1 MKKFFTLILCAV
13 ACLSVYAQ
21 NTDLNRLI
29 IRDKGGNI
37 HPYAINNLDSMF
49 FYKIDGRVAADIEIK
64 DVAIKKDE
72 NTKDSVTL
80 AVTRSESCKSYKIA
94 CVTKPIAD
102 VLTNDAACAGYFD
115 QVKSNVYNQDFTN
128 AGMTGFD
135 FAFQPKT
142 EYAIITLGY
151 DEIGTPC
158 EMAKAYFTTP
168 ALPIKGTPEV
178 KCDVTDIQPFSVSVT
193 FKPNSD
199 VGGYAVT
206 LFGKGEAEQQFKM
219 WAARFGFANIG
230 EMVYAFGYKGVAGK
244 DTTFVWKDETPN
256 TEYEIYVQP
265 WDKNGTL
272 TDYFMIPVT
281 TAKIGGEGVAE
292 STIAFGD
299 FKKDKNTD
307 QWYQEVVVTENDQC
321 ACHFV
326 NLYTEE
332 EWSVGE
338 DSIKRAIINICN
350 NPFYKPIVYGSET
363 ACIYANP
370 ETTYYAAVWS
380 QNANGEWGPL
390 VSKKITTPKV
400 SDELSKRRNVKAGAR
415 VVENKVAKSANG
427 PVFTLD
433 DLKKFMTVK
442 GGLKLTG
449 K

>member
-29 IRDKGGNI
+29 IRDKGGYI
-37 HPYAINNLDSMF
+37 HPYAISNLDSMF

-115 QVKSNVYNQDFTN
+115 KVKSNVYNQDFTN

-415 VVENKVAKSANG
+415 IVENKVAKSANG

>member
-64 DVAIKKDE
+64 DVAIKQDE

-178 KCDVTDIQPFSVSVT
+178 KYGVTDIQPFSVSVT

-219 WAARFGFANIG
+219 WATRFGFANIG

-244 DTTFVWKDETPN
+244 DTTFVWKEETPN

-281 TAKIGGEGVAE
+281 TAKLGGEGVAE

-400 SDELSKRRNVKAGAR
+400 TDELSKRHNVKVGTR

>member
-21 NTDLNRLI
+21 NTDLNRLV
-29 IRDKGGNI
+29 IRDKGGYI
-37 HPYAINNLDSMF
+37 HPYAINNLDSLF
-49 FYKIDGRVAADIEIK
+49 FHQIDGRVAADIEIK

-80 AVTRSESCKSYKIA
+80 AVTRSESCKSYKIT

-115 QVKSNVYNQDFTN
+115 QIKSNVYNQDFTN
-128 AGMTGFD
+128 AGLTGFD

-158 EMAKAYFTTP
+158 EMVKAYFTTP

-244 DTTFVWKDETPN
+244 DTTFTWKEETPN

-390 VSKKITTPKV
+390 VSKKFTTPKV
-400 SDELSKRRNVKAGAR
+400 SDELSKRHNVKAGAR
-415 VVENKVAKSANG
+415 VVENKVAKSTNG

>member
-29 IRDKGGNI
+29 IRDKGGYT

-49 FYKIDGRVAADIEIK
+49 FYQIDGRVAADIEIK

-94 CVTKPIAD
+94 CVMKPIAD
-102 VLTNDAACAGYFD
+102 LLTNDAACAGYFD
-115 QVKSNVYNQDFTN
+115 QIKSNVYDQDFTN

-178 KCDVTDIQPFSVSVT
+178 KYDVKDVQPFSISVT

-230 EMVYAFGYKGVAGK
+230 EMVYAFGYKGEAGK
-244 DTTFVWKDETPN
+244 DTTFVWKDEKPN

-292 STIAFGD
+292 STIALGG
-299 FKKDKNTD
+299 FKKNKENN
-307 QWYQEVVVTENDQC
+307 QWYQEVTVTQNDQC
-321 ACHFV
+321 ACHIT
-326 NLYTEE
+326 NLFTEE

-338 DSIKRAIINICN
+338 DSLKRAILS
-350 NPFYKPIVYGSET
+350 NPFLSYYVVYGNESVGL
-363 ACIYANP
+363 YANP
-370 ETTYYAAVWS
+370 ETTYHVAVLS

-390 VSKKITTPKV
+390 VSEKVTTPKV
-400 SDELSKRRNVKAGAR
+400 TDELSKRHNVKVGAR

>member
-49 FYKIDGRVAADIEIK
+49 FYQIDGRVAADIEIK
-64 DVAIKKDE
+64 DVAIKQDE

-178 KCDVTDIQPFSVSVT
+178 KYGVTDIQPFSVSVT

-219 WAARFGFANIG
+219 WATRFGFANIG

-244 DTTFVWKDETPN
+244 DTTFVWKEETPN

-292 STIAFGD
+292 STIAFGN
-299 FKKDKNTD
+299 FKKDTENN
-307 QWYQEVVVTENDQC
+307 QWYQEVTITQNDQC
-321 ACHFV
+321 AGHVV

-332 EWSVGE
+332 DWSKGE
-338 DSIKRAIINICN
+338 DAVRQSMIDDQALQYYYFK
-350 NPFYKPIVYGSET
+350 YGNET
-363 ACIYANP
+363 TGLYAEP
-370 ETTYYAAVWS
+370 ETTYYVAVLS
-380 QNANGEWGPL
+380 KNANNEWGPL
-390 VSKKITTPKV
+390 VSKKFTTPKV
-400 SDELSKRRNVKAGAR
+400 SDELSKRHNMKAATR

>member
-21 NTDLNRLI
+21 NIDFNRLV
-29 IRDKGGNI
+29 IRDKAGYI

-49 FYKIDGRVAADIEIK
+49 FYQVDGRVAADIEIK

-94 CVTKPIAD
+94 CVMKPIAD
-102 VLTNDAACAGYFD
+102 LLTNDAACAGYFD
-115 QVKSNVYNQDFTN
+115 QIKSNVYDQDFTN

-178 KCDVTDIQPFSVSVT
+178 KYDVKDVQPFSISVT

-230 EMVYAFGYKGVAGK
+230 EMVYAFGYKGEAGK
-244 DTTFVWKDETPN
+244 DTTFVWKDEKPN

-292 STIAFGD
+292 STIALGG
-299 FKKDKNTD
+299 FKKNKENN
-307 QWYQEVVVTENDQC
+307 QWYQEVTVTQNDQC
-321 ACHFV
+321 ACHIT
-326 NLYTEE
+326 NLFTEE

-338 DSIKRAIINICN
+338 DSLKRAILS
-350 NPFYKPIVYGSET
+350 NPFLSYYVVYGNESVGL
-363 ACIYANP
+363 YANP
-370 ETTYYAAVWS
+370 ETTYHVAVLS

-390 VSKKITTPKV
+390 VSEKVTTPKV
-400 SDELSKRRNVKAGAR
+400 TDELSKRHNVKVGAR

>member
-21 NTDLNRLI
+21 NIDFNRLV
-29 IRDKGGNI
+29 IRDKAGYI

-49 FYKIDGRVAADIEIK
+49 FYQVDGRVAADIEIK

-94 CVTKPIAD
+94 CVMKPIAD
-102 VLTNDAACAGYFD
+102 LLTNDAACAGYFD
-115 QVKSNVYNQDFTN
+115 QIKSNVYDQDFTN

-178 KCDVTDIQPFSVSVT
+178 KYDVKDVQPFSISVT

-230 EMVYAFGYKGVAGK
+230 EMVYAFGYKGEAGK
-244 DTTFVWKDETPN
+244 DTTFVWKEEKPN

-292 STIAFGD
+292 STIALGG
-299 FKKDKNTD
+299 FKKNKENN
-307 QWYQEVVVTENDQC
+307 QWYQEVTVTQNDQC
-321 ACHFV
+321 ACHIT
-326 NLYTEE
+326 NLFTEE

-338 DSIKRAIINICN
+338 DSLKRAILS
-350 NPFYKPIVYGSET
+350 NPFLSYYVVYGNESVGL
-363 ACIYANP
+363 YANP
-370 ETTYYAAVWS
+370 ETTYHVAVLS

-390 VSKKITTPKV
+390 VSEKVTTPKV
-400 SDELSKRRNVKAGAR
+400 TDELSKRHNVKVGAR
-415 VVENKVAKSANG
+415 VVENKVAKPANG

>member
-29 IRDKGGNI
+29 IRDKGGYI

-415 VVENKVAKSANG
+415 VVENKVAKPANG

>member
-29 IRDKGGNI
+29 IRDKAGAI

-64 DVAIKKDE
+64 DVAIKQDE

-115 QVKSNVYNQDFTN
+115 QIKSNVYNQDFTN

-178 KCDVTDIQPFSVSVT
+178 KYGVTDIQPFSVSVT

-219 WAARFGFANIG
+219 WATRFGFANIG
-230 EMVYAFGYKGVAGK
+230 EMVYAFGYKGEAGK
-244 DTTFVWKDETPN
+244 DTTFVWKEETPN

-400 SDELSKRRNVKAGAR
+400 SDELSKRHNMKAATR

>member
-29 IRDKGGNI
+29 IRDKGGYI

-64 DVAIKKDE
+64 DVAIKKEE

-80 AVTRSESCKSYKIA
+80 AVTRSESCKSYKIT

-115 QVKSNVYNQDFTN
+115 QIKSNVYNQDFTN
-128 AGMTGFD
+128 AGLTGFD

-158 EMAKAYFTTP
+158 EMVKAYFTTP

-400 SDELSKRRNVKAGAR
+400 SDELSKRHNVKVGAR

>member
-21 NTDLNRLI
+21 NTNLNRLI
-29 IRDKGGNI
+29 IRDKGGYI

-49 FYKIDGRVAADIEIK
+49 FHQIDGRVAADIEIK

-80 AVTRSESCKSYKIA
+80 AVTRSESCKSYKIT

-115 QVKSNVYNQDFTN
+115 QIKSNVYNQDFTN
-128 AGMTGFD
+128 AGLTGFD

-158 EMAKAYFTTP
+158 EMVKAYFTTP

-178 KCDVTDIQPFSVSVT
+178 KYEVTDVQATTLSIK

-199 VGGYAVT
+199 VGGFAVT

-230 EMVYAFGYKGVAGK
+230 EMVYAFGYKGEAGK
-244 DTTFVWKDETPN
+244 DTTFTWKDETPN

-281 TAKIGGEGVAE
+281 TAKLGGEGVAE
-292 STIAFGD
+292 STIALGG
-299 FKKDKNTD
+299 FKKNKENN
-307 QWYQEVVVTENDQC
+307 QWYQEVTVTQNDQC
-321 ACHFV
+321 ACHIT
-326 NLYTEE
+326 NLFTEE

-338 DSIKRAIINICN
+338 DSLKRAILG
-350 NPFYKPIVYGSET
+350 NPFLSYYVVYGNEEVGL
-363 ACIYANP
+363 YANP
-370 ETTYYAAVWS
+370 ETTYHVAVLS

-390 VSKKITTPKV
+390 VSEKVTTPKV
-400 SDELSKRRNVKAGAR
+400 TDELSKRHNMKAGTR

-433 DLKKFMTVK
+433 DLKKFMAVK

>member
-21 NTDLNRLI
+21 NTDLNRLV
-29 IRDKGGNI
+29 IRDKGGYI

-49 FYKIDGRVAADIEIK
+49 FHQIDGRVAADIEIK

-80 AVTRSESCKSYKIA
+80 AVTRSESCKSYKIT

-115 QVKSNVYNQDFTN
+115 QIKSNVYNQDFTN
-128 AGMTGFD
+128 AGLTGFD

-158 EMAKAYFTTP
+158 EMVKAYFTTP

-178 KCDVTDIQPFSVSVT
+178 KYDVTDIQPFSVSVS

-281 TAKIGGEGVAE
+281 TAKLGGEGVAE

-390 VSKKITTPKV
+390 VSEKITTPKV
-400 SDELSKRRNVKAGAR
+400 SDELSKRHNIKAGTR
-415 VVENKVAKSANG
+415 VVENKVAKSTNG

>member
-1 MKKFFTLILCAV
+1 MK
-13 ACLSVYAQ
+13 
-21 NTDLNRLI
+21 
-29 IRDKGGNI
+29 
-37 HPYAINNLDSMF
+37 
-49 FYKIDGRVAADIEIK
+49 
-64 DVAIKKDE
+64 

-80 AVTRSESCKSYKIA
+80 AVTRSESCKSYKIT

-115 QVKSNVYNQDFTN
+115 QIKSNVYKQDFTN
-128 AGMTGFD
+128 AGLTGFD

-158 EMAKAYFTTP
+158 EMVKAYFTTP

-178 KCDVTDIQPFSVSVT
+178 KYDVTDIQPFSVSVS

-219 WAARFGFANIG
+219 WATRFGFANIG
-230 EMVYAFGYKGVAGK
+230 EMVYAFGYKGEAGK
-244 DTTFVWKDETPN
+244 DTTFVWKEEKPN

-292 STIAFGD
+292 STIALGG
-299 FKKDKNTD
+299 FKKNKENN
-307 QWYQEVVVTENDQC
+307 QWYQEVTVTQNDQC
-321 ACHFV
+321 ACHIT
-326 NLYTEE
+326 NLFTEE

-338 DSIKRAIINICN
+338 DSLKRAILS
-350 NPFYKPIVYGSET
+350 NPFLSYYVVYGNEEVGL
-363 ACIYANP
+363 YANP
-370 ETTYYAAVWS
+370 ETTYHVAVLS

-390 VSKKITTPKV
+390 VSEKVTTPKV
-400 SDELSKRRNVKAGAR
+400 TDELSKRHNIKAGTR
-415 VVENKVAKSANG
+415 VVENKVAKSTNG

>member
-29 IRDKGGNI
+29 IRDKGGYI

-80 AVTRSESCKSYKIA
+80 AVTRSESCKSYKIT

-115 QVKSNVYNQDFTN
+115 HIKSNVYNQDFTN
-128 AGMTGFD
+128 AGLTGFD

-158 EMAKAYFTTP
+158 EMVKAYFTTP

-178 KCDVTDIQPFSVSVT
+178 KYDVTDIQPFSVSVT

-400 SDELSKRRNVKAGAR
+400 SDELSKRHNVKVGAR

>member
-21 NTDLNRLI
+21 NTDLNRLV
-29 IRDKGGNI
+29 IRDKGGYT

-49 FYKIDGRVAADIEIK
+49 FYQIDGRVAADVEVKGVSLKAAGCPADTI
-64 DVAIKKDE
+64 
-72 NTKDSVTL
+72 TL
-80 AVTRSESCKSYKIA
+80 AVTRSESCKSFKIT
-94 CVTKPIAD
+94 CVKKSIAD
-102 VLTNDAACAGYFD
+102 VITNGAICAGYFD
-115 QVKSNVYNQDFTN
+115 QIESNVYNQNFTN
-128 AGMTGFD
+128 AKMTGLD
-135 FAFQPKT
+135 FQLLPNT
-142 EYAIITLGY
+142 EYAIVTLGY
-151 DEIGTPC
+151 DEIGTAC

-168 ALPIKGTPEV
+168 VVPIQGNPEV
-178 KCDVTDIQPFSVSVT
+178 KYDVTDVQPFSVSVT

-199 VGGYAVT
+199 VGGYAAC
-206 LFGKGEAEQQFKM
+206 LYAKGEAEQQFKQWGAM
-219 WAARFGFANIG
+219 MGLASIG
-230 EMVYAFGYKGVAGK
+230 EMVKMWGYQGVAGK
-244 DTTFVWKDETPN
+244 DTTFTWKDETPN

-272 TDYFMIPVT
+272 TDYFVIPVT

-299 FKKDKNTD
+299 FKKDTEKNR
-307 QWYQEVVVTENDQC
+307 WYQEVTITQNDQC
-321 ACHFV
+321 AGHVV

-332 EWSVGE
+332 DWSKGE
-338 DSIKRAIINICN
+338 DAVRQSMIDDKALQYYY
-350 NPFYKPIVYGSET
+350 FKYGNET
-363 ACIYANP
+363 TGLYAEP
-370 ETTYYAAVWS
+370 ETTYYVAVLS
-380 QNANGEWGPL
+380 KNANNEWGPL
-390 VSKKITTPKV
+390 VSKKFTTPKV
-400 SDELSKRRNVKAGAR
+400 SDELSKRHNIKAGTR

>member
-21 NTDLNRLI
+21 NTDLNRLV
-29 IRDKGGNI
+29 IRDKGGYT

-80 AVTRSESCKSYKIA
+80 AVTRSESCKSYKIT

-115 QVKSNVYNQDFTN
+115 QIKSNVYNQDFTN
-128 AGMTGFD
+128 AGLTGFD

-178 KCDVTDIQPFSVSVT
+178 KYDVTDIQPFSVSVT

-400 SDELSKRRNVKAGAR
+400 SDELSKRHNVKAGAR
-415 VVENKVAKSANG
+415 VVENKVAKPANG

>member
-29 IRDKGGNI
+29 IRDKGGYI

-142 EYAIITLGY
+142 ELAIITLGY

-326 NLYTEE
+326 NLYTEK

>member
-29 IRDKGGNI
+29 LRDKGGYI

-80 AVTRSESCKSYKIA
+80 AVTRSESCKSYKIT

-115 QVKSNVYNQDFTN
+115 QIKSNVYNQDFTN
-128 AGMTGFD
+128 AGLTGFD

-158 EMAKAYFTTP
+158 EMVKAYFTTP

-281 TAKIGGEGVAE
+281 TAKLGGEGVAE

-299 FKKDKNTD
+299 YKKNTENN
-307 QWYQEVVVTENDQC
+307 QWYQEVTITQNDQC
-321 ACHFV
+321 AGHVV

-332 EWSVGE
+332 DWSKGE
-338 DSIKRAIINICN
+338 DAVRQSMIDDQALQYYYFK
-350 NPFYKPIVYGSET
+350 YGNET
-363 ACIYANP
+363 TGLYAEP
-370 ETTYYAAVWS
+370 ETTYYVAVLS
-380 QNANGEWGPL
+380 KNANNEWGPL
-390 VSKKITTPKV
+390 VSKKFVTPKV
-400 SDELSKRRNVKAGAR
+400 SDELSKRHNIKAATR

>member
-21 NTDLNRLI
+21 NTDLNRLV
-29 IRDKGGNI
+29 IRDKGGYI
-37 HPYAINNLDSMF
+37 HPYAINNLDSLF
-49 FYKIDGRVAADIEIK
+49 FHQIDGRVAADIEIK
-64 DVAIKKDE
+64 DVAIKQDE

-80 AVTRSESCKSYKIA
+80 AVTRSESCKSYKIT

-115 QVKSNVYNQDFTN
+115 QIKSNVYNQDFTN
-128 AGMTGFD
+128 AGLTGFD

-158 EMAKAYFTTP
+158 EMVKAYFTTP

-178 KCDVTDIQPFSVSVT
+178 KYDVTDIQPFSVSVS

-281 TAKIGGEGVAE
+281 TAKLGGEGVAE

-400 SDELSKRRNVKAGAR
+400 SDELSKRHNVKVGTR

-433 DLKKFMTVK
+433 DLKKFMTVR

>member
-1 MKKFFTLILCAV
+1 
-13 ACLSVYAQ
+13 
-21 NTDLNRLI
+21 
-29 IRDKGGNI
+29 
-37 HPYAINNLDSMF
+37 
-49 FYKIDGRVAADIEIK
+49 
-64 DVAIKKDE
+64 
-72 NTKDSVTL
+72 
-80 AVTRSESCKSYKIA
+80 
-94 CVTKPIAD
+94 
-102 VLTNDAACAGYFD
+102 
-115 QVKSNVYNQDFTN
+115 
-128 AGMTGFD
+128 
-135 FAFQPKT
+135 
-142 EYAIITLGY
+142 
-151 DEIGTPC
+151 
-158 EMAKAYFTTP
+158 
-168 ALPIKGTPEV
+168 
-178 KCDVTDIQPFSVSVT
+178 
-193 FKPNSD
+193 
-199 VGGYAVT
+199 
-206 LFGKGEAEQQFKM
+206 M
-219 WAARFGFANIG
+219 WATRFGFANIG
-230 EMVYAFGYKGVAGK
+230 EMVYAFGYKGEAGK
-244 DTTFVWKDETPN
+244 DTTFVWKEEKPN

-400 SDELSKRRNVKAGAR
+400 TDELSKRHNVKAGTR
-415 VVENKVAKSANG
+415 IVENKVAKPANG

>member
-64 DVAIKKDE
+64 DVAIKQDE

-115 QVKSNVYNQDFTN
+115 QIKSNVYNQDFTN

-178 KCDVTDIQPFSVSVT
+178 KYGVTDIQPFSVSVT

-219 WAARFGFANIG
+219 WATRFGFANIG
-230 EMVYAFGYKGVAGK
+230 EMVYAFGYKGEAGK

-400 SDELSKRRNVKAGAR
+400 TDELSKRHNVKAGTR
-415 VVENKVAKSANG
+415 IVENKVAKPANG

>member
-21 NTDLNRLI
+21 NIDFNRLV
-29 IRDKGGNI
+29 IRDKAGYI

-49 FYKIDGRVAADIEIK
+49 FYQVDGRVAADIEIK

-94 CVTKPIAD
+94 CVMKPIAD
-102 VLTNDAACAGYFD
+102 LLTNDAACAGYFD
-115 QVKSNVYNQDFTN
+115 QIKSNVYDQDFTN

-178 KCDVTDIQPFSVSVT
+178 KYDVKDVQPFSISVT

-230 EMVYAFGYKGVAGK
+230 EMVYAFGYKGEAGK
-244 DTTFVWKDETPN
+244 DTTFVWKDEKPN

-292 STIAFGD
+292 STIALGG
-299 FKKDKNTD
+299 FKKNKENN
-307 QWYQEVVVTENDQC
+307 QWYQEVTVTQNDQC
-321 ACHFV
+321 ACHIT
-326 NLYTEE
+326 NLFTEE

-338 DSIKRAIINICN
+338 DSLKRAILS
-350 NPFYKPIVYGSET
+350 NPFLSYYVVYGNESVGL
-363 ACIYANP
+363 YANP
-370 ETTYYAAVWS
+370 ETTYHVAVLS

-390 VSKKITTPKV
+390 VSEKVTTPKV
-400 SDELSKRRNVKAGAR
+400 TDELSKRHNVKVGTR

-442 GGLKLTG
+442 GELKLTG

>member
-29 IRDKGGNI
+29 IRDKGGYI

-80 AVTRSESCKSYKIA
+80 AVTRSESCKSYKIT

-115 QVKSNVYNQDFTN
+115 QNKSNVYNQDFTN
-128 AGMTGFD
+128 AGLTGFD

-158 EMAKAYFTTP
+158 EKVKAYFTTP

-178 KCDVTDIQPFSVSVT
+178 KYDVTDIQPFSVSVT

-281 TAKIGGEGVAE
+281 TAKLGGEGVAE

-415 VVENKVAKSANG
+415 VVENKVAKPANG

>member
-29 IRDKGGNI
+29 IRDKAGAI

-64 DVAIKKDE
+64 DVAIKQDE

-178 KCDVTDIQPFSVSVT
+178 KYGVTDIQPFSVSVT

-219 WAARFGFANIG
+219 WATRFGFANIG

-380 QNANGEWGPL
+380 QNANGEWGPF
-390 VSKKITTPKV
+390 VYKKITTPKV
-400 SDELSKRRNVKAGAR
+400 SDELSKRHNMKAATR

>member
-29 IRDKGGNI
+29 IRDKGGYI

-49 FYKIDGRVAADIEIK
+49 FYQIDGRVAADI
-64 DVAIKKDE
+64 DVKGVALKAGGAPEDTI
-72 NTKDSVTL
+72 TL
-80 AVTRSESCKSYKIA
+80 AVIRSESCKTFKIA
-94 CVTKPIAD
+94 CVKKSIAD
-102 VLTNDAACAGYFD
+102 AITNDAICAGYFD
-115 QVKSNVYNQDFTN
+115 QIKSNVFDQDFTN
-128 AGMTGFD
+128 AKMTGFD
-135 FAFQPKT
+135 FQLLPKT

-151 DEIGTPC
+151 DEIGTAC

-168 ALPIKGTPEV
+168 AVPIKGTPEV
-178 KCDVTDIQPFSVSVT
+178 KYEVTDVQPFSVSVT

-219 WAARFGFANIG
+219 FGPMMNLASIG
-230 EMVYAFGYKGVAGK
+230 EMVKAWGYQGVAGK
-244 DTTFVWKDETPN
+244 DSTFVWKDEKPN

-299 FKKDKNTD
+299 YKKNTENN
-307 QWYQEVVVTENDQC
+307 QWYQEVTITQNDQC
-321 ACHFV
+321 AGHVV

-332 EWSVGE
+332 DWSKGE
-338 DSIKRAIINICN
+338 DAVRQSMIDDQALQYYYFK
-350 NPFYKPIVYGSET
+350 YGNET
-363 ACIYANP
+363 TGLYAEP
-370 ETTYYAAVWS
+370 ETTYY
-380 QNANGEWGPL
+380 
-390 VSKKITTPKV
+390 
-400 SDELSKRRNVKAGAR
+400 
-415 VVENKVAKSANG
+415 VV
-427 PVFTLD
+427 TIQR
-433 DLKKFMTVK
+433 
-442 GGLKLTG
+442 
-449 K
+449 

>member
-29 IRDKGGNI
+29 IRDKGGAI

-64 DVAIKKDE
+64 DVAIKQDE

-178 KCDVTDIQPFSVSVT
+178 KYGVTDIQPFSVSVT

-219 WAARFGFANIG
+219 WATRFGFANIG

-400 SDELSKRRNVKAGAR
+400 TDELSKRHNVKAGTR
-415 VVENKVAKSANG
+415 IVENKVAKPANG

>member
-29 IRDKGGNI
+29 IRDKAGAI

-49 FYKIDGRVAADIEIK
+49 FYQIDGRVAADIEIK
-64 DVAIKKDE
+64 DVAIKQDE

-115 QVKSNVYNQDFTN
+115 QIKSNVYNQDFTN

-178 KCDVTDIQPFSVSVT
+178 KYDVTDIQPFSVSVT

-219 WAARFGFANIG
+219 WATRFGFANIG
-230 EMVYAFGYKGVAGK
+230 EMVYAFGYKGEAGK
-244 DTTFVWKDETPN
+244 DTTFVWKNETPN

-281 TAKIGGEGVAE
+281 TAKLGGEGVAE

-390 VSKKITTPKV
+390 VSKKFTTPKV
-400 SDELSKRRNVKAGAR
+400 SDELSKRHNVKAGAR

>member
-29 IRDKGGNI
+29 IRDKGGAI

-64 DVAIKKDE
+64 DVAIKQDE

-178 KCDVTDIQPFSVSVT
+178 KYGVTDIQPFSVSVT

-219 WAARFGFANIG
+219 WATRFGFANIG

-400 SDELSKRRNVKAGAR
+400 TDELSKRHNVKAGTR
-415 VVENKVAKSANG
+415 IVENKVVKSANG

>member
-29 IRDKGGNI
+29 IRDKGGYT

-49 FYKIDGRVAADIEIK
+49 FYQIDGRVAADIEIK

-115 QVKSNVYNQDFTN
+115 QIKSNVYNQDFTN

-178 KCDVTDIQPFSVSVT
+178 KYDVTDTQPFSVSVT

-281 TAKIGGEGVAE
+281 TAKLGGEGVAE

-400 SDELSKRRNVKAGAR
+400 SDELSKRHNIKAGAR

>member
-29 IRDKGGNI
+29 IRDNGGYI

-80 AVTRSESCKSYKIA
+80 AVTRSESCKSYKIT

-115 QVKSNVYNQDFTN
+115 QIKSNVYNQDFTN
-128 AGMTGFD
+128 AGLTGFD

-158 EMAKAYFTTP
+158 EMVKAYFTTP

-370 ETTYYAAVWS
+370 ETTYHVAVWS

-390 VSKKITTPKV
+390 VFKKFTTPKV
-400 SDELSKRRNVKAGAR
+400 SDELSKRHNIKAATR

>member
-21 NTDLNRLI
+21 NIDFNRLI
-29 IRDKGGNI
+29 IRDKGGAI

-49 FYKIDGRVAADIEIK
+49 FYQIDGRVAADIEIK
-64 DVAIKKDE
+64 DVAIKQDE

-178 KCDVTDIQPFSVSVT
+178 KYDITDVQPFSVSVT

-219 WAARFGFANIG
+219 WATRFGFANIG
-230 EMVYAFGYKGVAGK
+230 EMVYAFGYKGEAGK
-244 DTTFVWKDETPN
+244 DTTFTWKDETPN

-281 TAKIGGEGVAE
+281 TAKLGGEGVAE

-390 VSKKITTPKV
+390 VSKKFTTPKV
-400 SDELSKRRNVKAGAR
+400 TDELSKRHNIKAGAR
-415 VVENKVAKSANG
+415 VVENKVAKPANG

>member
-29 IRDKGGNI
+29 IRDKGGYI

-168 ALPIKGTPEV
+168 ALPIKCTPEV

>member
-21 NTDLNRLI
+21 NTDLNRLV
-29 IRDKGGNI
+29 IRDKGGYI
-37 HPYAINNLDSMF
+37 HPYAINNLDSLF
-49 FYKIDGRVAADIEIK
+49 FHQIDGRVAADIEIK
-64 DVAIKKDE
+64 DVAIKQDE

-80 AVTRSESCKSYKIA
+80 AVTRSESCKSYKIT

-115 QVKSNVYNQDFTN
+115 QIKSNVYNQDFTN
-128 AGMTGFD
+128 AGLTGFD

-158 EMAKAYFTTP
+158 EMVKAYFTTP

-178 KCDVTDIQPFSVSVT
+178 KYDVTDIQPFSISVS

-281 TAKIGGEGVAE
+281 TAKLGGEGVAE

-400 SDELSKRRNVKAGAR
+400 SDELSKRHNVKVGTR

-433 DLKKFMTVK
+433 DLKKFMTVR

>member
-29 IRDKGGNI
+29 IRDKGGYI

-49 FYKIDGRVAADIEIK
+49 FHQIDGRVAADIEIK

-80 AVTRSESCKSYKIA
+80 AVTRSESCKSYKIT

-115 QVKSNVYNQDFTN
+115 QIKSNVYNQDFTN
-128 AGMTGFD
+128 AGLTGFD

-158 EMAKAYFTTP
+158 EMVKAYFTTP

-178 KCDVTDIQPFSVSVT
+178 KYDVTDIQPFSISVS

-281 TAKIGGEGVAE
+281 TAKLGGEGVAE

-370 ETTYYAAVWS
+370 ETTYHVAVLS

-390 VSKKITTPKV
+390 VSEKVTTPKV
-400 SDELSKRRNVKAGAR
+400 TDELSKRHNIKAGTR
-415 VVENKVAKSANG
+415 VVENKVAKSTNG

-442 GGLKLTG
+442 CGLKLTG

>member
-29 IRDKGGNI
+29 IRDKAGAI

-64 DVAIKKDE
+64 DVAIKQDE

-115 QVKSNVYNQDFTN
+115 QIKSNVYNQDFTN

-178 KCDVTDIQPFSVSVT
+178 KYGVTDIQPFSVSVT

-219 WAARFGFANIG
+219 WATRFGFANIG

-244 DTTFVWKDETPN
+244 DTTFVWKEETPN

-390 VSKKITTPKV
+390 VSKKFTTPKV
-400 SDELSKRRNVKAGAR
+400 SDELSKRHNVKAGTR
-415 VVENKVAKSANG
+415 VVENKVAKPANG

>member
-29 IRDKGGNI
+29 IRDKGGYI